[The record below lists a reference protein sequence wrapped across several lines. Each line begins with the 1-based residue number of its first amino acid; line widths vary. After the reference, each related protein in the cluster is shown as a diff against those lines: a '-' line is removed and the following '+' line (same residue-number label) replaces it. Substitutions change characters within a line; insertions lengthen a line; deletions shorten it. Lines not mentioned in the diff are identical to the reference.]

1 MNRETWFRILQI
13 AVVAPFIYS
22 ISEQQ
27 KNAYFKL
34 GLKLVAGSI
43 VIMNVQPLFIQ
54 LQPLIET
61 AMQMKA
67 DAEKL
72 SAQQKEKA
80 IEGEFIE
87 TLLRG

>member
-72 SAQQKEKA
+72 SAQQKETA
-80 IEGEFIE
+80 IEGDFIE
-87 TLLRG
+87 TV

>member
-13 AVVAPFIYS
+13 AVVAPFLYT

-43 VIMNVQPLFIQ
+43 VIMNVQPLFIE
-54 LQPLIET
+54 LQPFIQAAIKMKTDADKLT
-61 AMQMKA
+61 AQA
-67 DAEKL
+67 
-72 SAQQKEKA
+72 KENA

-87 TLLRG
+87 TV